1 MRFSTLPAAIAL
13 AAFSASV
20 PASALDR
27 HDIQGI
33 WRHPDTGSL
42 IQIYSCGGG
51 ICAKVVSTV
60 DPNLKDV
67 KNPDPALRDRP
78 VAGLVI
84 WQHPKESGD
93 LQWIGSAYNAADGGT
108 YYGTMLLTGP
118 ATLAVSSCNL
128 SVMLCADEVWTKS
141 DPQAAKAILA
151 PVSQP
156 KTAPAAP
163 TPAAPVQ
170 AVAAPAAPVRAAP
183 APAAP
188 VQAVAA
194 APAAPVRAASAPAA
208 PVQAGPKPA
217 AVKPRQSATKVA
229 DKPKAPPAVVEEKP
243 KEVPE
248 RPRDPNGYEDLP
260 HIHVR

>member
-1 MRFSTLPAAIAL
+1 MRLSALPAAIAL

-27 HDIQGI
+27 RDIQGI

-78 VAGLVI
+78 VAGLVL

-93 LQWIGSAYNAADGGT
+93 LQWIGSAYNTADGGT

-128 SVMLCADEVWTKS
+128 SVMLCADQIWTKS
-141 DPQAAKAILA
+141 APQTPKANLA

-156 KTAPAAP
+156 KIAPAAP

-170 AVAAPAAPVRAAP
+170 AVAAPAAPVQPRRACRSSP
-183 APAAP
+183 GRSRTCCSSPGSS
-188 VQAVAA
+188 
-194 APAAPVRAASAPAA
+194 RACCS
-208 PVQAGPKPA
+208 GPGCA
-217 AVKPRQSATKVA
+217 
-229 DKPKAPPAVVEEKP
+229 KARRGKTQTVSHE
-243 KEVPE
+243 
-248 RPRDPNGYEDLP
+248 GSG
-260 HIHVR
+260 

>member
-1 MRFSTLPAAIAL
+1 MRLSTLPAVIAL

-20 PASALDR
+20 PAFALDR

-51 ICAKVVSTV
+51 ICAKVASTV

-78 VAGLVI
+78 VAGLVL
-84 WQHPKESGD
+84 WQRPKESGD
-93 LQWIGSAYNAADGGT
+93 LQWIGSAYNTADGGT
-108 YYGTMLLTGP
+108 YYGTMHLTSP

-128 SVMLCADEVWTKS
+128 SVMLCADQIWTKS
-141 DPQAAKAILA
+141 DPQTAKANPA

-163 TPAAPVQ
+163 VQAAAAP
-170 AVAAPAAPVRAAP
+170 PAGPVRAA
-183 APAAP
+183 AAP

-194 APAAPVRAASAPAA
+194 APAAPVRAAAAPAA
-208 PVQAGPKPA
+208 PVQAAPKPA
-217 AVKPRQSATKVA
+217 AVKPRQSAAKVA

>member
-1 MRFSTLPAAIAL
+1 MRLSTLPAAVAL

-78 VAGLVI
+78 VAGLVV

-108 YYGTMLLTGP
+108 YYGTMLLTSP

-128 SVMLCADEVWTKS
+128 SVMLCADEIWTKS
-141 DPQAAKAILA
+141 DPQTAKAN
-151 PVSQP
+151 SRSSF
-156 KTAPAAP
+156 P
-163 TPAAPVQ
+163 TQDSAR
-170 AVAAPAAPVRAAP
+170 RANACRTGP
-183 APAAP
+183 SRG
-188 VQAVAA
+188 
-194 APAAPVRAASAPAA
+194 RACR
-208 PVQAGPKPA
+208 AGPCRALTCRSGPGCSRA
-217 AVKPRQSATKVA
+217 RCSGPCRA
-229 DKPKAPPAVVEEKP
+229 KACRGKTQTVSHE
-243 KEVPE
+243 
-248 RPRDPNGYEDLP
+248 GSG
-260 HIHVR
+260 

>member
-1 MRFSTLPAAIAL
+1 MRLSTLPAVIAL
-13 AAFSASV
+13 AAFSASI
-20 PASALDR
+20 PAFALDR

-78 VAGLVI
+78 VAGLVL
-84 WQHPKESGD
+84 WQRPKESGD

-108 YYGTMLLTGP
+108 YYGTLHLTSP

-128 SVMLCADEVWTKS
+128 SAMLCADQIWTKT
-141 DPQAAKAILA
+141 DPQTAKATLA
-151 PVSQP
+151 PVSHP
-156 KTAPAAP
+156 KTAP
-163 TPAAPVQ
+163 V
-170 AVAAPAAPVRAAP
+170 AP

-194 APAAPVRAASAPAA
+194 APAAPVRAAAAPAA
-208 PVQAGPKPA
+208 PVHAARKHPA
-217 AVKPRQSATKVA
+217 AKPRLSAAKVA
-229 DKPKAPPAVVEEKP
+229 DKPKAPPAMAEEKHI
-243 KEVPE
+243 EVPE
-248 RPRDPNGYEDLP
+248 RARDPNGYEDLP

>member
-1 MRFSTLPAAIAL
+1 MRLSALPAAIVL
-13 AAFSASV
+13 AAVSASV

-78 VAGLVI
+78 VAGLVV

-93 LQWIGSAYNAADGGT
+93 LQWIGSAYNTADGGT
-108 YYGTMLLTGP
+108 YYGTMLLTSP

-128 SVMLCADEVWTKS
+128 SVMLCADQIWTKS
-141 DPQAAKAILA
+141 APQTAKAILA

-170 AVAAPAAPVRAAP
+170 AAAAPVQAAAAAAPIAPVRAA
-183 APAAP
+183 
-188 VQAVAA
+188 
-194 APAAPVRAASAPAA
+194 
-208 PVQAGPKPA
+208 PKPA
-217 AVKPRQSATKVA
+217 AVKPKQPATKVA
-229 DKPKAPPAVVEEKP
+229 EKPKAPPAVVEEKP
-243 KEVPE
+243 KEAPE
-248 RPRDPNGYEDLP
+248 RSRDPNGYEDLP
-260 HIHVR
+260 HIHIR

>member
-1 MRFSTLPAAIAL
+1 LMRLSTLPAAIAL

-93 LQWIGSAYNAADGGT
+93 LQWIGSAYNTADGGT
-108 YYGTMLLTGP
+108 YYGTMLLTSP

-128 SVMLCADEVWTKS
+128 SVMLCADQVWTKS
-141 DPQAAKAILA
+141 DPQSAKAILA

-156 KTAPAAP
+156 KAAPAAP

-170 AVAAPAAPVRAAP
+170 AAATPAAPVPAATAPAAPVRAAP
-183 APAAP
+183 
-188 VQAVAA
+188 
-194 APAAPVRAASAPAA
+194 
-208 PVQAGPKPA
+208 KPA
-217 AVKPRQSATKVA
+217 AVKPRQPAKKA
-229 DKPKAPPAVVEEKP
+229 AEKPKAPLAVVEEKP
-243 KEVPE
+243 REVTE

-260 HIHVR
+260 HIHIR

>member
-1 MRFSTLPAAIAL
+1 MRLSTLPAAIAL

-20 PASALDR
+20 PAFALDR

-51 ICAKVVSTV
+51 ICAKVVSTA

-78 VAGLVI
+78 VAGLVL
-84 WQHPKESGD
+84 WQRPRESGD
-93 LQWIGSAYNAADGGT
+93 LQWIGSAYNTADGGT
-108 YYGTMLLTGP
+108 YYGTMHLTST

-128 SVMLCADEVWTKS
+128 SVMLCADQIWTKT
-141 DPQAAKAILA
+141 DPQTAKANLA

-156 KTAPAAP
+156 KTAG
-163 TPAAPVQ
+163 PAAPVQ
-170 AVAAPAAPVRAAP
+170 AVAAPAAPVHAA
-183 APAAP
+183 
-188 VQAVAA
+188 
-194 APAAPVRAASAPAA
+194 
-208 PVQAGPKPA
+208 PKPA
-217 AVKPRQSATKVA
+217 AVKPRQSAAKVVN
-229 DKPKAPPAVVEEKP
+229 KPKAPPAVVEEKP

>member
-1 MRFSTLPAAIAL
+1 MRLSTLPAVIAL

-20 PASALDR
+20 PAFALDR

-51 ICAKVVSTV
+51 ICAKVVSTA

-78 VAGLVI
+78 VAGLVL
-84 WQHPKESGD
+84 WQRPKESGD
-93 LQWIGSAYNAADGGT
+93 LQWIGSAYNATDGGT
-108 YYGTMLLTGP
+108 YYGTMHLTSP

-128 SVMLCADEVWTKS
+128 SVMLCADQVWTKS
-141 DPQAAKAILA
+141 DPQAAKATLA

-170 AVAAPAAPVRAAP
+170 AVAAP
-183 APAAP
+183 
-188 VQAVAA
+188 
-194 APAAPVRAASAPAA
+194 PAAPVRAAAAPAA
-208 PVQAGPKPA
+208 A
-217 AVKPRQSATKVA
+217 AYGLAC
-229 DKPKAPPAVVEEKP
+229 E
-243 KEVPE
+243 
-248 RPRDPNGYEDLP
+248 LP
-260 HIHVR
+260 MLLMTFVLQFCS

>member
-1 MRFSTLPAAIAL
+1 MRLSTLPAVIAL

-78 VAGLVI
+78 VAGLVL
-84 WQHPKESGD
+84 WQRPKESGD

-108 YYGTMLLTGP
+108 YYGTMHLTSP

-128 SVMLCADEVWTKS
+128 SVMLCADQIWTKS
-141 DPQAAKAILA
+141 DPQTAKAILA

-156 KTAPAAP
+156 KAAPAAP

-170 AVAAPAAPVRAAP
+170 AARRACSTGPAAPHLPRQSSRAAPAAPVHAA
-183 APAAP
+183 
-188 VQAVAA
+188 
-194 APAAPVRAASAPAA
+194 
-208 PVQAGPKPA
+208 PKPA
-217 AVKPRQSATKVA
+217 AAKPRQPATKVA

-248 RPRDPNGYEDLP
+248 RSRDPNGYEDLP
-260 HIHVR
+260 HIHIR